1 MKKSIY
7 IFKDGQLKR
16 EANTLCLVTKEGK
29 RFIPVEDIS
38 EIHVLGELD
47 LNKRLLEFLTEK
59 EVILH
64 FYNHYGYYAG
74 SYYPRQHL
82 NSGFMIVKQAQHYID
97 PALRLELARSFVIGA
112 YKNIRQVLLYYE
124 RRGKQVVD
132 TITHLEKLGE
142 TLDSAATIEQL
153 MAIEGN
159 IRDAYYSSF
168 DTIIGNSEFPF
179 VERSKRPPGNE
190 LNALISF
197 GNSLM
202 YTTTLSEIY
211 RTHLDPRIGF
221 LHASNFRRF
230 SLQLDVAEIFKP
242 IIVDRVIF
250 TLVGKRMLKK
260 SDFEKRLNGVVLTQ
274 KGRATFV
281 KEFEQKIMTTIKHR
295 DLGREVTYR
304 RLVRME
310 LYKLEKH
317 FMGERKY
324 EPFVARW

>member
-7 IFKDGQLKR
+7 LFKDGQLKR
-16 EANTLCLVTKEGK
+16 EANTLCLVTEEGK

-38 EIHVLGELD
+38 EIHVFGEVD
-47 LNKRLLEFLTEK
+47 VNKRLLEFLTEE
-59 EVILH
+59 EVVLH
-64 FYNHYGYYAG
+64 FYNHYGYYTG

-82 NSGFMIVKQAQHYID
+82 NSGFMIVKQVEHYID
-97 PALRLELARSFVIGA
+97 PVRRLELARSFVTGA
-112 YKNIRQVLLYYE
+112 YKNIRQVLQYYE
-124 RRGKQVVD
+124 RREKEVGD
-132 TITHLEKLGE
+132 TIARIDELG
-142 TLDSAATIEQL
+142 TGLDATATIEQL

-159 IRDAYYSSF
+159 IRDAYYGSF
-168 DTIIGNSEFPF
+168 DTIIGDPDFPF

-260 SDFEKRLNGVVLTQ
+260 ADFEKRLNGIVLTE
-274 KGRATFV
+274 KGRTAFI
-281 KEFEQKIMTTIKHR
+281 KEFEQKMMTTIKHR

-317 FMGERKY
+317 LMGERKY

>member
-16 EANTLCLVTKEGK
+16 EANTLCLATEEGK
-29 RFIPVEDIS
+29 RFLPVEDIC

-47 LNKRLLEFLTEK
+47 LNKRLLEFLAEK

-64 FYNHYGYYAG
+64 FYNHYGYYTG

-82 NSGFMIVKQAQHYID
+82 NSGFMIVKQVEHYID
-97 PALRLELARSFVIGA
+97 PSLRLELARSFVTGA

-124 RRGKQVVD
+124 RRDKQVGD
-132 TITHLEKLGE
+132 TITRIDELG
-142 TLDSAATIEQL
+142 TALDSTTTIEQL

-159 IRDAYYSSF
+159 IRDTYYGSF
-168 DTIIGNSEFPF
+168 DTIIGDPAFPF

-250 TLVGKRMLKK
+250 TLLGKRMLKK
-260 SDFEKRLNGVVLTQ
+260 SDFEKHLNGIALTE
-274 KGRATFV
+274 KGRSTFI
-281 KEFEQKIMTTIKHR
+281 KEFEQKMLTTIKHR

-317 FMGERKY
+317 LMGERKY

>member
-7 IFKDGQLKR
+7 LFKDGQLKR
-16 EANTLCLVTKEGK
+16 EANTLCLLTEEGK

-38 EIHVLGELD
+38 EIHVFGEVD
-47 LNKRLLEFLTEK
+47 VNKRLLEFLTEK
-59 EVILH
+59 EVVLH
-64 FYNHYGYYAG
+64 FYNHYGYYTG

-82 NSGFMIVKQAQHYID
+82 NSGFMIVKQVEHYID
-97 PALRLELARSFVIGA
+97 PVRRLELARSFVTGA
-112 YKNIRQVLLYYE
+112 YKNIRQVLQYYE
-124 RRGKQVVD
+124 RREKEVGD
-132 TITHLEKLGE
+132 TIARIDELG
-142 TLDSAATIEQL
+142 TGLDATATIEQL

-159 IRDAYYSSF
+159 IRDAYYGSF
-168 DTIIGNSEFPF
+168 DTIIGDPDFPF

-230 SLQLDVAEIFKP
+230 TLQLDVAEIFKP

-260 SDFEKRLNGVVLTQ
+260 ADFEKRLNGIVLTE
-274 KGRATFV
+274 KGRTAFI
-281 KEFEQKIMTTIKHR
+281 KEFEQKMMTTIKHR
-295 DLGREVTYR
+295 DLGCEVTYR

-317 FMGERKY
+317 LMGERKY

>member
-7 IFKDGQLKR
+7 LFKDGQLKR
-16 EANTLCLVTKEGK
+16 EANTLCLVTEEGK

-38 EIHVLGELD
+38 EIHVFGEVD
-47 LNKRLLEFLTEK
+47 VNKRLLEFLTEE
-59 EVILH
+59 EVVLH
-64 FYNHYGYYAG
+64 FYNHYGYYTG

-82 NSGFMIVKQAQHYID
+82 NSGFMIVKQVEHYID
-97 PALRLELARSFVIGA
+97 PVRRLELARSFVTGA
-112 YKNIRQVLLYYE
+112 YRNIRQVLQYYE
-124 RRGKQVVD
+124 RREKEVGD
-132 TITHLEKLGE
+132 TIARIDELG
-142 TLDSAATIEQL
+142 TGLDATATIEQL

-159 IRDAYYSSF
+159 IRDAYYGSF
-168 DTIIGNSEFPF
+168 DTIIGDPDFPF

-260 SDFEKRLNGVVLTQ
+260 ADFEKRLNGIVLTE
-274 KGRATFV
+274 KGRTAFI
-281 KEFEQKIMTTIKHR
+281 KEFEQKMMTTIKHR

-317 FMGERKY
+317 LMGERKY

>member
-16 EANTLCLVTKEGK
+16 EANTLCLVTEEGK

-82 NSGFMIVKQAQHYID
+82 NSGFMIVKQAQHYLD
-97 PALRLELARSFVIGA
+97 PVLRLELARSFVIGA

-124 RRGKQVVD
+124 RRDKQVGD
-132 TITHLEKLGE
+132 TIAHLDRLGA
-142 TLDSAATIEQL
+142 TLDATATIEQL

-159 IRDAYYSSF
+159 IRDAYYASF
-168 DTIIGNSEFPF
+168 DTIIGDSEFPF

-197 GNSLM
+197 GNSLL

-250 TLVGKRMLKK
+250 TLLGKRMLKK
-260 SDFEKRLNGVVLTQ
+260 SDFEKRLNGVVLTE

-317 FMGERKY
+317 LMGERKY

>member
-7 IFKDGQLKR
+7 IFKNGQLKR
-16 EANTLCLVTKEGK
+16 EANTLCLVTEEGK

-124 RRGKQVVD
+124 RRGKQVGS
-132 TITHLEKLGE
+132 TITHLEELGE

-168 DTIIGNSEFPF
+168 DTIIGDSEFPF

-250 TLVGKRMLKK
+250 TLLGKRMLKK
-260 SDFEKRLNGVVLTQ
+260 SDFEKRLNGVVLTE

>member
-1 MKKSIY
+1 
-7 IFKDGQLKR
+7 
-16 EANTLCLVTKEGK
+16 
-29 RFIPVEDIS
+29 
-38 EIHVLGELD
+38 
-47 LNKRLLEFLTEK
+47 
-59 EVILH
+59 
-64 FYNHYGYYAG
+64 
-74 SYYPRQHL
+74 
-82 NSGFMIVKQAQHYID
+82 MIVKQVEHYID
-97 PALRLELARSFVIGA
+97 PSRRLELARSFVTGA
-112 YKNIRQVLLYYE
+112 YKNIRQVLVYYE
-124 RRGKQVVD
+124 RREKQVGA
-132 TITHLEKLGE
+132 TIAHIDDLGSALES
-142 TLDSAATIEQL
+142 TSTIEQL

-159 IRDAYYSSF
+159 IRDAYYGSF
-168 DTIIGNSEFPF
+168 DTIIGDPDFPF
-179 VERSKRPPGNE
+179 VERSKRPPVNE

-250 TLVGKRMLKK
+250 TLLGKRMLKK
-260 SDFEKRLNGVVLTQ
+260 TDFEKHLNGMALTQ
-274 KGRATFV
+274 KGRTTFI
-281 KEFEQKIMTTIKHR
+281 KEFEQKMLTTLKHR

-317 FMGERKY
+317 LMGERKY

>member
-16 EANTLCLVTKEGK
+16 ESNTLCLITEEGK
-29 RFIPVEDIS
+29 RFLPIEDVS
-38 EIHVLGELD
+38 EVHILGEMD
-47 LNKRLLEFLTEK
+47 LNKRLLEFLAEK

-64 FYNHYGYYAG
+64 FYNHYGYYTG
-74 SYYPRQHL
+74 TYYPRQHL
-82 NSGFMIVKQAQHYID
+82 NSGFMIVKQVEHYTD
-97 PALRLELARSFVIGA
+97 PVRRLELARSFVTGA
-112 YKNIRQVLLYYE
+112 YKNIRQVLVYYE
-124 RRGKQVVD
+124 RREKQVGA
-132 TITHLEKLGE
+132 TIAHIDDLGSALES
-142 TLDSAATIEQL
+142 TSTIEQL

-159 IRDAYYSSF
+159 IRDAYYGSF
-168 DTIIGNSEFPF
+168 DTIIGDPDFPF

-250 TLVGKRMLKK
+250 TLLGKRMLKK
-260 SDFEKRLNGVVLTQ
+260 TDFEKHLNGMALTQ
-274 KGRATFV
+274 KGRTTFI
-281 KEFEQKIMTTIKHR
+281 KEFEQKMLTTLKHR

-317 FMGERKY
+317 LMGERKY

>member
-7 IFKDGQLKR
+7 IFKDGELKR
-16 EANTLCLVTKEGK
+16 EANTLCLITEERK

-38 EIHVLGELD
+38 EIHVFGELG

-59 EVILH
+59 HIILH
-64 FYNHYGYYAG
+64 FYNHYGYYTG
-74 SYYPRQHL
+74 SYYPREHL
-82 NSGFMIVKQAQHYID
+82 NSGFMTVKQVEHYIN
-97 PALRLELARSFVIGA
+97 PALRLELARSFVMGA
-112 YKNIRQVLLYYE
+112 CKNIRQVLVYYQ
-124 RRGKQVVD
+124 RRNKEVND
-132 TITHLEKLGE
+132 AISRI
-142 TLDSAATIEQL
+142 DSLAAFLLQTNSIEQL

-159 IRDAYYSSF
+159 IRDIYYGSF
-168 DTIIGNSEFPF
+168 DKIIGNPDFPF

-197 GNSLM
+197 GNSIM
-202 YTTTLSEIY
+202 YTTALSEIY

-242 IIVDRVIF
+242 ILVDRVIF
-250 TLVGKRMLKK
+250 TLVSKKMLKK
-260 SDFEKRLNGVVLTQ
+260 SNFEKRLNGIVLNTS
-274 KGRATFV
+274 GRTIFI
-281 KEFEQKIMTTIKHR
+281 KEFEGKIMSTIKHR
-295 DLGREVTYR
+295 ELGRNVSYR

-317 FMGERKY
+317 LMGEKKY
-324 EPFVARW
+324 EPFLARW